1 MHKEK
6 NYTESAFFLRLESRR
21 IRVFFYLCNMKIL
34 IRHIEALLLEHDC
47 VIVQGLGGFIANPK
61 TAQYHVEEN
70 VFLPPCRAISFNQ
83 QLRENDGLL
92 IQSYMQTFDAAYPE
106 ALCQLEKD
114 VSQLCLQLDMNGEIQ
129 MGSLG
134 ILKKDLSGRIILMD
148 AEADTLS
155 PENYGLAPLHLLS
168 LNKLLNVQPKEDTST
183 VGDTKQKIQPAN
195 RIQQESADED
205 SLQSQKQAIVKHPFL
220 MDLSIAAAIAAILF
234 ILFSAPMIHH
244 TPKAE
249 QDSCIAGP
257 IIAKP
262 NVIQKKNTDAS
273 ARPPI
278 TRIDKQ
284 PSNKPEAAASAITSN
299 TEQYTLV
306 LACHVSEKNAQ
317 LFIQHLTKAGYNH
330 AEFVKGKVPR
340 ILYGNYPTEQ
350 EAKDSLRQLRKD
362 NADFASAWVMKIKT
376 EGV

>member
-1 MHKEK
+1 
-6 NYTESAFFLRLESRR
+6 
-21 IRVFFYLCNMKIL
+21 MKIL

-61 TAQYHVEEN
+61 TAQYHAEEN

-134 ILKKDLSGRIILMD
+134 ILKKDLSGRIFLM
-148 AEADTLS
+148 AGEADTLS
-155 PENYGLAPLHLLS
+155 PENYGLSPLHILPLSQLLH
-168 LNKLLNVQPKEDTST
+168 VQPKEEAPAASNT
-183 VGDTKQKIQPAN
+183 QQEEQPTN
-195 RIQQESADED
+195 PIQQENETVV
-205 SLQSQKQAIVKHPFL
+205 SLQPQKQVMGKHPFL
-220 MDLSIAAAIAAILF
+220 MDFSIAAAIAAILF
-234 ILFSAPMIHH
+234 ILFSAPMIHQA
-244 TPKAE
+244 PNVE

-262 NVIQKKNTDAS
+262 NVIQKKNTNTSDRTQIAG
-273 ARPPI
+273 
-278 TRIDKQ
+278 TDKQ
-284 PSNKPEAAASAITSN
+284 TSNEPEANLSAATSN
-299 TEQYTLV
+299 TELYTLV
-306 LACHVSEKNAQ
+306 LACYVSEKNAQ
-317 LFIQHLTKAGYNH
+317 LFIQHLNKTGYNN

-340 ILYGNYPTEQ
+340 ILYGKFPTEQ
-350 EAKDSLRQLRKD
+350 AAMDSLRQLRKE
-362 NADFASAWVMKIKT
+362 NTDFASAWVMKIKT